1 MTGSEVLDA
10 LVALGGLGGIAATV
24 TSLATL
30 VKTRQVH
37 GDTQQLQPDH
47 GSSLADTV
55 TRMDK
60 TLTALGATVDG
71 QGERMDDLAASVR
84 GVGHQVGEMRRDA
97 ADVHK
102 DHGDRLHRL
111 ESRPLVHVSD
121 RRNPADHG

>member
-47 GSSLADTV
+47 GSSVAD
-55 TRMDK
+55 K
-60 TLTALGATVDG
+60 IDG
-71 QGERMDDLAASVR
+71 IAREVR
-84 GVGHQVGEMRRDA
+84 GIGHQVGELRDSMVQEQA
-97 ADVHK
+97 
-102 DHGDRLHRL
+102 
-111 ESRPLVHVSD
+111 D
-121 RRNPADHG
+121 RRQGDDLLRHMIDARPMGYPWDK